1 MTTPWKRR
9 NASFRAGD
17 EVRPCP
23 KRLGRAGC
31 IRRIVWG
38 WENDLIR
45 PRFARPPSPG
55 EGASLAAGRTRRR
68 WRLGRA
74 GCIRRLGERPHPA
87 SLRSATFPRG
97 KAHPLPQAVRDEG
110 GRGARAASVG
120 PRKAGR
126 TTSSDLASLGHLP
139 QGKAHPLPQAVRD
152 EGGGWGA
159 QAASAGRENGLIR
172 PRFARPPSPGGEGA
186 CPAASIK
193 NGPPRKTAK
202 GRNHS
207 LSDHRTGGPLR
218 PLFSCARQSV
228 TCPGSP
234 GTSRTAPE
242 SPGGSPRPCPSEPA
256 LGPSPCRKS

>member
-1 MTTPWKRR
+1 MEKKKRKFPSR
-9 NASFRAGD
+9 GRSSPVPQTAG
-17 EVRPCP
+17 
-23 KRLGRAGC
+23 
-31 IRRIVWG
+31 
-38 WENDLIR
+38 
-45 PRFARPPSPG
+45 ARGLHPPDCVG
-55 EGASLAAGRTRRR
+55 
-68 WRLGRA
+68 
-74 GCIRRLGERPHPA
+74 LGERPHPT
-87 SLRSATFPRG
+87 SLRSATFPR
-97 KAHPLPQAVRDEG
+97 
-110 GRGARAASVG
+110 
-120 PRKAGR
+120 
-126 TTSSDLASLGHLP
+126 
-139 QGKAHPLPQAVRD
+139 GKAHPLPQAVRD